1 MKYTLTKNGQL
12 GLFIV
17 FLICCQ
23 ICSSTIHAQDVTAP
37 YIKSVKLYK
46 PGDQTSFPMINLNS
60 SDVLELDFDDISNE
74 YKNYYYSLVLCNAD
88 WSPGMLHS
96 FEYINGFE
104 NTRITTYRNS
114 SIANTRYIY
123 YQAFIPDH
131 NSLPNKAGNYL
142 LKVFLDNDTSRL
154 VFTRRMVIVDNQA
167 NIAAQVLQPFNS
179 ALYQNDQKLQLS
191 VRTGNRIQA
200 YSPSDIKVTVLQN
213 NNWNTSLFL
222 DRPTIFR
229 GNYYEYSDDEKTSMP
244 AGREFRWVDLR
255 SLRLMSDRMLRMD
268 NRGDTTKVF
277 MKPDPPRVGMPYVYY
292 KDLNGSYTIESIDN
306 VNPFWQADYAY
317 VHFTYFPPGN
327 RAFEGKDVFIMGE
340 MTNYGSDT
348 SAKMVFN
355 AERGAYEKTLFLK
368 QGYYNYLYTTQPI
381 NGKGYPDFTETEGN
395 YTNTE
400 NTYTILVYFRPFG
413 ARYDSVIGFAMVSSL
428 FQKGG
433 L

>member
-1 MKYTLTKNGQL
+1 MKYTLPKNRQHGH
-12 GLFIV
+12 FIAL
-17 FLICCQ
+17 LICCQ
-23 ICSSTIHAQDVTAP
+23 LSFAAVHAQDVTAP

-46 PGDQTSFPMINLNS
+46 PGDQTSFPIINLNS

-74 YKNYYYSLVLCNAD
+74 YKNYYYTLELRNAD
-88 WSPGMLHS
+88 WSSGMLHS
-96 FEYINGFE
+96 FEYTNGFE

-131 NSLPNKAGNYL
+131 NSMPNKSGNYL

-167 NIAAQVLQPFNS
+167 NIKTQIQQPFN
-179 ALYQNDQKLQLS
+179 AVLYKTAQKLQIS
-191 VRTGNRIQA
+191 VQTGNRIQA
-200 YSPSDIKVTVLQN
+200 YGPSDIKVAVLQN

-222 DRPTIFR
+222 DQPTIYR
-229 GNYYEYSDDEKTSMP
+229 GNYYEYGDDEKTSMP

-255 SLRLMSDRMLRMD
+255 SSRLISDRMLRMD
-268 NRGDTTKVF
+268 NKGDTTFVF
-277 MKPDPPRVGMPYVYY
+277 MKPDPPRAGMPYVYY
-292 KDLNGSYTIESIDN
+292 KDLNGSFTIESIEN
-306 VNPFWQADYAY
+306 INPFWQADYAY

-327 RAFEGKDVFIMGE
+327 RALEGKDVIIMGE

-368 QGYYNYLYTTQPI
+368 QGYYNYIYTTQPI

-413 ARYDSVIGFAMVSSL
+413 ARYDSVVGYTIISSL
-428 FQKGG
+428 FQRNG